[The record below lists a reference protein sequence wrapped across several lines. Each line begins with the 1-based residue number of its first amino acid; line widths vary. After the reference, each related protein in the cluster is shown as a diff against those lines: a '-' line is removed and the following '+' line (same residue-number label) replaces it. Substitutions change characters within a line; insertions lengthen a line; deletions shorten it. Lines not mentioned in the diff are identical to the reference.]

1 VSGFQALALASVAA
15 LALYSLYSG
24 WSRGGSRASAVLWL
38 GVWSAAAFFLLH
50 PDWTQRLA
58 RSVGIQR
65 GADLVFYCAVIAML
79 GGFFAVSLRLRQHSR
94 ETTLI
99 TRHLALRDVLHPPQV
114 DPEPEIDSDAWD
126 ERG

>member
-15 LALYSLYSG
+15 LALYSLHSG
-24 WSRGGSRASAVLWL
+24 WTRGGSRSSTALWLVLW
-38 GVWSAAAFFLLH
+38 STAALFLLR
-50 PDWTQRLA
+50 PDFTQTLA
-58 RSVGIQR
+58 RAVGIQR

-94 ETTLI
+94 ETTLL
-99 TRHLALRDVLHPPQV
+99 TRHLALGDVLLPAET
-114 DPEPEIDSDAWD
+114 PEPETDPDAWD